1 MIETEFVDRVPAHP
15 GRITLTP
22 VTGQAN
28 TYDMAR
34 ADNPTETGTPLD
46 KATFDSMTKSRLTGR
61 FYVPTA
67 ARTALPA
74 ENIQYGSST
83 ILVYRNDYSVASGF
97 PTQWTAGQRAAVEIP
112 GSAVTAG
119 TVKNFINSIKVNT
132 VLRGGRRYELVYNGA
147 AFDAK
152 EV

>member
-15 GRITLTP
+15 GRVTLIP
-22 VTGQAN
+22 VAGQAN

-67 ARTALPA
+67 ERTALPA
-74 ENIQYGSST
+74 ENIQYGGNT
-83 ILVYRNDYSVASGF
+83 ILAYRNDYTVASGF
-97 PTQWTAGQRAAVEIP
+97 PTMWTAGQRAAVEIP
-112 GSAVTAG
+112 SAAVTAG
-119 TVKNFINSIKVNT
+119 TVKNFINSVKVNT

-147 AFDAK
+147 GFDAK

>member
-34 ADNPTETGTPLD
+34 ADSPTETGTPLD

-67 ARTALPA
+67 ARTALHA

-119 TVKNFINSIKVNT
+119 TVKNFINSVKVNT

-147 AFDAK
+147 AFDSK

>member
-34 ADNPTETGTPLD
+34 ADGPTETGTPLD

-83 ILVYRNDYSVASGF
+83 VLVYRNDYSVASGF

-119 TVKNFINSIKVNT
+119 TVKNFINSVKVNT

>member
-1 MIETEFVDRVPAHP
+1 MVETEFLDRVPAHP

-34 ADNPTETGTPLD
+34 ADSPTETGTPLD
-46 KATFDSMTKSRLTGR
+46 KATFDGMTKSRLTGR

-83 ILVYRNDYSVASGF
+83 IAAYQNDYTVASGF
-97 PTQWTAGQRAAVEIP
+97 PAQWTAGQRATVKIP
-112 GSAVTAG
+112 DAAVTSG
-119 TVKNFINSIKVNT
+119 TIRNYINGVKVNT

-147 AFDAK
+147 ALDAK

>member
-34 ADNPTETGTPLD
+34 ADSPTETGTPLD

-74 ENIQYGSST
+74 ENSQYGSST

-119 TVKNFINSIKVNT
+119 TVKNFINSVKVNT

-147 AFDAK
+147 AFDSK

>member
-1 MIETEFVDRVPAHP
+1 MIETEFLDRVPAYP

-34 ADNPTETGTPLD
+34 ADSPTETGTPLD

-83 ILVYRNDYSVASGF
+83 ILVYRNDYTVASGF
-97 PTQWTAGQRAAVEIP
+97 PAQWTAGQRAAVEIP

-119 TVKNFINSIKVNT
+119 TVKNFINSVKVNT